1 MGDRDAMFIKA
12 ANRLGVNIPQKT
24 DPIRLEENLMKE
36 LKVTVNSHEKL
47 TEAINKK
54 LAEDP
59 EELKK
64 ILVQAIAIS
73 AKKEEKKKED
83 KTPPD
88 RLRNLVAQ
96 GNKVLVR
103 VEESS

>member
-1 MGDRDAMFIKA
+1 MPCYIRA
-12 ANRLGVNIPQKT
+12 ANRLGVSIPQKT
-24 DPIRLEENLMKE
+24 DPIRLEENLMRE
-36 LKVTVNSHEKL
+36 LKVTANSHEKL
-47 TEAINKK
+47 AEAINKK

-73 AKKEEKKKED
+73 AKKEAKKEEG

-88 RLRNLVAQ
+88 RLRNLVPQ

-103 VEESS
+103 VAEESPQE